1 MTISRQINVLSN
13 EYFFSLPKI
22 NFKEQDCLGMLKQEI
37 HKIQK
42 EGIKCQ
48 IFSFKQ
54 TNSFLFFIYFFL
66 KLLLLFNYS

>member
-54 TNSFLFFIYFFL
+54 TNSFLFFYLFL
-66 KLLLLFNYS
+66 FKIIVII

>member
-22 NFKEQDCLGMLKQEI
+22 NFKEKDCLGMLKQEI

-54 TNSFLFFIYFFL
+54 TNSFLFFYLFL
-66 KLLLLFNYS
+66 FKIIVII